1 MNTFVTDMNKFIH
14 SVLKNKCPHCGQ
26 GNFFETNNMY
36 NLRTFDHMNKSCSNC
51 GMDFRQ
57 EPGFYFGAAIMSY
70 ALQAVFLLLTYL
82 VLQVLIELPFWYF
95 LAAFSILLIV
105 LLPFTFRI
113 SRLLWINMLG
123 TRPK

>member
-1 MNTFVTDMNKFIH
+1 MNSFVH
-14 SVLKNKCPHCGQ
+14 SVVHNKCPNCGE
-26 GNFFETNNMY
+26 GDFFEYRTLFNWY
-36 NLRTFDHMNKSCSNC
+36 TFDKMHKSCSKC

-70 ALQAVFLLLTYL
+70 VIQAVLLGLTFV
-82 VLQVLIELPFWYF
+82 VLQVIVEIPFWYF
-95 LAAFSILLIV
+95 LGAFTTLLIV
-105 LLPFTFRI
+105 LVPFTFRL